1 MFGIVL
7 ISKQDF
13 NMYLQY
19 NKQNNEE
26 IDIEINE
33 IYNQMSEN
41 EQWIV
46 DNFIDA
52 DLDLDHWNS
61 EYDLIKLWWRA

>member
-26 IDIEINE
+26 IVQKMKDMVPE
-33 IYNQMSEN
+33 
-41 EQWIV
+41 
-46 DNFIDA
+46 FISQNSTFEK
-52 DLDLDHWNS
+52 LDT
-61 EYDLIKLWWRA
+61 